1 MKFLLYIS
9 YDYGFPIVRPL
20 QEEILKRG
28 YQVAWFVEV
37 EESKKK
43 IQPTENLLNTVE
55 DVLNYKADVNLVA
68 CNEVP
73 HFFPGIKVQVFH
85 GIDFD
90 KRGTGNKGHFNI
102 RGFFDLYCTRGPAS
116 SVRFKELEKKLKH
129 FKVVQTG
136 WSKLDPLFP
145 IQNKINEKP
154 VIFIASTFT
163 KSMSLAHNKDVF
175 VEIKRLIKQNK
186 WNWLITLHPKMD
198 EKIVEMFRSLE
209 IEANVKYIPALDNFK
224 ILKEADVMFSD
235 TSSILIEFIVQKK
248 PVVTFN
254 NKNPKKHIINITE
267 ATDIEKSIEFALK
280 RPKDL
285 MAKIDEY
292 INYIHPYS
300 DGQSSKRVIDAV
312 KLFLNNNELENL
324 KSKPINL
331 IRKFKIRKKL
341 KYFNLFKK

>member
-9 YDYGFPIVRPL
+9 YEYGFPIVRPL
-20 QEEILKRG
+20 QVEILKRG
-28 YQVAWFVEV
+28 HEVAWFIEI

-43 IQPTENLLNTVE
+43 INPTENLLNSIE
-55 DVLNYKADVNLVA
+55 EVLHFKADAVLVA

-73 HFFPGIKVQVFH
+73 YFFPGIKVQVFH

-116 SVRFKELEKKLKH
+116 TIIFKELEKKLKH

-145 IQNKINEKP
+145 VQNIINEKP

-163 KSMSLAHNKDVF
+163 KSMSLAHNMEVF
-175 VEIKRLIKQNK
+175 EEIKRLIRLNK
-186 WNWLITLHPKMD
+186 WDWLITLHPKMD
-198 EKIVEMFRSLE
+198 KKVVERFKSLE
-209 IEANVKYIPALDNFK
+209 IEDNVKYLPALDNFEV
-224 ILKEADVMFSD
+224 LKEADVMFSD

-254 NKNPKKHIINITE
+254 NKKPKNHIININE
-267 ATDIEKSIEFALK
+267 ACDIEKSIQLAIK
-280 RPKDL
+280 RPKEL
-285 MAKIDEY
+285 MVEIDKY
-292 INYIHPYS
+292 INYIHPFS

-312 KLFLNNNELENL
+312 ELFINNSELKNL
-324 KSKPINL
+324 KNKPLNL
-331 IRKFKIRKKL
+331 LRKFKMRKKL
-341 KYFNLFKK
+341 NYFKF